1 MFDSLLRLL
10 MAPAL
15 TRHDPEAKLA
25 LAALMVRIARA
36 DGSYDDE
43 ERESIDRA
51 LGAQFGLVPAAA
63 SILRSEAETL
73 EADSPD
79 TVRFT
84 RVLKE
89 SFPLDARAKL
99 MEALWQVVLSDG
111 NRDDDEES
119 LMRLVASLL
128 GLTDVDSALAR
139 QRAEKE

>member
-15 TRHDPEAKLA
+15 IRHDPEAKLA
-25 LAALMVRIARA
+25 LAALMVRVARA

-43 ERESIDRA
+43 ERDSIDRVLA
-51 LGAQFGLVPAAA
+51 AQFGLVPAAA
-63 SILRSEAETL
+63 GILRNEAETL

-84 RVLKE
+84 RVLKD
-89 SFPLDARAKL
+89 SFPLEARAKL
-99 MEALWQVVLSDG
+99 MEGLWQIVLSDG

>member
-25 LAALMVRIARA
+25 LAALMVRVARA

-43 ERESIDRA
+43 ERDSIDRVLA
-51 LGAQFGLVPAAA
+51 AQFGLVPAAA
-63 SILRSEAETL
+63 GILRNEAETL

-89 SFPLDARAKL
+89 SFPLEARAKL
-99 MEALWQVVLSDG
+99 MEGLWQIVLSDG

>member
-36 DGSYDDE
+36 DGSYDDD
-43 ERESIDRA
+43 ERESIDRVLA
-51 LGAQFGLVPAAA
+51 AQFGLVPAAA
-63 SILRSEAETL
+63 GILRSEAETL
-73 EADSPD
+73 EAESPD

-89 SFPLDARAKL
+89 SFPLEARAKL